1 SICDMTLF
9 AEPVPCTHGQQ
20 PAAPAPQ
27 KPHDSHAGHTAA
39 APSAPAAHEMKP
51 ADAADVAS
59 LDAILAAFYAS
70 NSGAVGQKR
79 DIVRFSSLLYPA
91 AHLIP
96 ARGKGQGTNMPRPF

>member
-1 SICDMTLF
+1 MPRCKIVRIFAMTLF
-9 AEPVPCTHGQQ
+9 AVLVPCTHGQQ

-70 NSGAVGQKR
+70 NSGAVGGASR
-79 DIVRFSSLLYPA
+79 PA
-91 AHLIP
+91 IP
-96 ARGKGQGTNMPRPF
+96 G